1 MRFCIIL
8 SLSFFL
14 VKNSFGDIAP
24 DYIDYKAD
32 LSLSSWIF
40 PESPIHNEQKH
51 NNYSFSFE
59 PEIYL
64 EWSNSKNFVFRPFY
78 RLDSQ
83 DNYRTHFDFRELK
96 YSFYGEDWE
105 SNFGIGQVFWGVTE
119 SKNVVD
125 IINQFD
131 AVDDPLMKTKL
142 GKPLIN
148 LTLIRDYGYFD
159 FYLMTYFRERTFPGL
174 KGRLRTNP
182 PFLKNASSY
191 EGGSKWTP
199 ELAMR
204 WSNSYDEYDISLH
217 SFVGYARAPAIDIKI
232 IDGKIQ
238 YAPNYQ
244 RIRQLGGTL
253 QRTMNS
259 TLLKLEWVARHG
271 EKDSN
276 LRRGGHISAVLGFEH
291 TSYQSIGDNGDIG
304 FLMEYNFD
312 SRRSRS
318 SDSLQD
324 DLFLATRFNLNDA
337 ENTEMLLGTIFDLD
351 GDGQIYQL
359 DLGRRIT
366 DSITLGVKGAI
377 YQNGRLGSNLYILRQ
392 DSWIELNLKKYF

>member
-1 MRFCIIL
+1 MRFCIIV

-142 GKPLIN
+142 GQPLIN

-182 PFLKNASSY
+182 HF
-191 EGGSKWTP
+191 
-199 ELAMR
+199 
-204 WSNSYDEYDISLH
+204 
-217 SFVGYARAPAIDIKI
+217 
-232 IDGKIQ
+232 
-238 YAPNYQ
+238 
-244 RIRQLGGTL
+244 
-253 QRTMNS
+253 
-259 TLLKLEWVARHG
+259 
-271 EKDSN
+271 
-276 LRRGGHISAVLGFEH
+276 
-291 TSYQSIGDNGDIG
+291 
-304 FLMEYNFD
+304 
-312 SRRSRS
+312 
-318 SDSLQD
+318 
-324 DLFLATRFNLNDA
+324 
-337 ENTEMLLGTIFDLD
+337 
-351 GDGQIYQL
+351 
-359 DLGRRIT
+359 
-366 DSITLGVKGAI
+366 
-377 YQNGRLGSNLYILRQ
+377 
-392 DSWIELNLKKYF
+392 